1 MSTNP
6 RSTVVGVFRDRA
18 MAEQAMGALTNAG
31 FGRDQIRYSG
41 SGSTGGTSGG
51 FLGEIKSLFTGQGT
65 TSGNFA
71 NDLSDLGVSD
81 EEARYYSDEYR
92 NGRSIIAVKAPGREQ
107 EAINI
112 MQRYGAYNNYSVRP
126 GSTGTATPVQQSPD
140 YVQQRSSTPT
150 NAPPPVQQQPQPPQ
164 PQPQAARERPVQ
176 ESQQN
181 EDKLQSLQAQLQE
194 TRKQVQEA
202 QAQLQRA
209 REQEAQLRAA
219 KERET
224 QLESIQKQLQEAQA
238 QLQMTLAELHAT
250 QARIAQSNQ

>member
-41 SGSTGGTSGG
+41 SGSTDGTSGG
-51 FLGEIKSLFTGQGT
+51 FLADIKSLFTGQDT
-65 TSGNFA
+65 TRGNFA

-112 MQRYGAYNNYSVRP
+112 MQRYGAYNNYRP
-126 GSTGTATPVQQSPD
+126 SSTGTTTLVQQSPD
-140 YVQQRSSTPT
+140 YVQQRSSTPI
-150 NAPPPVQQQPQPPQ
+150 NAPPPIQQQPQPPQ

-194 TRKQVQEA
+194 TRKQLQEA
-202 QAQLQRA
+202 QAQLQTA
-209 REQEAQLRAA
+209 KEQEAQFRTT

-224 QLESIQKQLQEAQA
+224 QLESTQKQLQEAQA
-238 QLQMTLAELHAT
+238 QLHAT
-250 QARIAQSNQ
+250 QAELHTTQARITQPNQ